1 MSEEFGAFYIVQ
13 IIVSSLIALITI
25 YLIALFIKSEVFKSY
40 SCFNIMLMSIVL
52 FLDCLLL
59 AITVIIEEKDQE
71 IHQAGRFIL
80 ALLKTFFDKM
90 IFSVLS
96 LQVIIVYA
104 GIIHTEFYYSHEKS
118 FVVIG
123 DIICVIVSGALAVVY
138 CSIRWVRDKNGKMIF
153 DTEFENDN
161 EGEISKRALGGQ
173 IVEAI
178 FCGVIFFVN
187 VFFLVVVISH
197 ISRKRREAKA
207 GLIQDLGY
215 GNQLLRFSLIISVN
229 LIAIVYSGIV
239 INFYKNLGIQ
249 KEHFQYYVLVFPIIL
264 FLIQLCFMINKT
276 MYQET
281 LKIFCKKKYQESD
294 ENERLKTIST
304 FEIAIGDDDEEDN

>member
-1 MSEEFGAFYIVQ
+1 MEPFYIIQ
-13 IIVSSLIALITI
+13 IIISSLIALITI

-40 SCFNIMLMSIVL
+40 SCFNIMLMSIILLLDCVL
-52 FLDCLLL
+52 FI
-59 AITVIIEEKDQE
+59 ITETIKEGTP
-71 IHQAGRFIL
+71 QAGKFIL
-80 ALLKTFFDKM
+80 YLFKTSFDKM
-90 IFSVLS
+90 IFSVLA

-123 DIICVIVSGALAVVY
+123 DIICAIVSAALAVVY
-138 CSIRWVRDKNGKMIF
+138 CSIRWVRGTDGKMIF
-153 DTEFENDN
+153 DTDFET
-161 EGEISKRALGGQ
+161 EKQGEINKRELGGQ

-197 ISRKRREAKA
+197 ISRKRREARA

-229 LIAIVYSGIV
+229 IIAIVFSGV
-239 INFYKNLGIQ
+239 VLNFNKKFGITG
-249 KEHFQYYVLVFPIIL
+249 KRYDYCLMVSLIIC

-276 MYQET
+276 VYIET
-281 LKIFCKKKYQESD
+281 LKLFCKKKYKESE
-294 ENERLKTIST
+294 ENERIKTIST
-304 FEIAIGDDDEEDN
+304 FEIPIGDDDDEDN

>member
-1 MSEEFGAFYIVQ
+1 MEPFYIIQ
-13 IIVSSLIALITI
+13 IIISSLIALITI

-40 SCFNIMLMSIVL
+40 SCFNIMLMSIILLLDCVL
-52 FLDCLLL
+52 FI
-59 AITVIIEEKDQE
+59 ITETIKEGTP
-71 IHQAGRFIL
+71 QAGKFIL
-80 ALLKTFFDKM
+80 YLFKTSFDKM
-90 IFSVLS
+90 IFSVLA

-123 DIICVIVSGALAVVY
+123 DTICAVVSAALAVVY
-138 CSIRWVRDKNGKMIF
+138 CSIRWVRGTDGKMIF
-153 DTEFENDN
+153 DTDFET
-161 EGEISKRALGGQ
+161 EKQGEINKRELGGQ
-173 IVEAI
+173 IIEAI

-197 ISRKRREAKA
+197 ISRKRREARA

-229 LIAIVYSGIV
+229 IIAIVFSGV
-239 INFYKNLGIQ
+239 VLNFNKKFGITG
-249 KEHFQYYVLVFPIIL
+249 KRYNYCLMVSLIIC

-276 MYQET
+276 VYIET
-281 LKIFCKKKYQESD
+281 LKLFCKKKYKESE
-294 ENERLKTIST
+294 ENERIKTIST
-304 FEIAIGDDDEEDN
+304 FEIPIGDDDDEDN

>member
-1 MSEEFGAFYIVQ
+1 MEAYYIVQ
-13 IIVSSLIALITI
+13 IIISSLIALITI

-40 SCFNIMLMSIVL
+40 SCFNIMLMSIILLLDCVL
-52 FLDCLLL
+52 FI
-59 AITVIIEEKDQE
+59 ITETIKEGTP
-71 IHQAGRFIL
+71 QAGKFIL
-80 ALLKTFFDKM
+80 YLFKTSFDKM
-90 IFSVLS
+90 IFSVLA

-123 DIICVIVSGALAVVY
+123 DTICAVVSAALAVVY
-138 CSIRWVRDKNGKMIF
+138 CSIRWVRGTDGKMIF
-153 DTEFENDN
+153 DTDFET
-161 EGEISKRALGGQ
+161 EKQGEINKRELGGQ

-197 ISRKRREAKA
+197 ISRKRREARA

-229 LIAIVYSGIV
+229 IIAIVFSGV
-239 INFYKNLGIQ
+239 VLNFNKKFGITG
-249 KEHFQYYVLVFPIIL
+249 KRYDYCLMVSLIIC

-276 MYQET
+276 VYIET
-281 LKIFCKKKYQESD
+281 LKLFCKKKYKESE
-294 ENERLKTIST
+294 ENERIKTIST
-304 FEIAIGDDDEEDN
+304 FEIPIGDDDEDN